1 MLRSL
6 SGLII
11 GLSLCLALGTTG
23 LQAQSAI
30 DAIAFT
36 WVDVDNS
43 ANDYTTTSPSN
54 AGQSIDAN
62 TTYDVRFASTTTT
75 ENNRVV
81 NSFTVNGV
89 TYSFLL
95 DPDTLALR
103 RVGSASRL
111 SLWMEAESIDNT
123 GDILTLNAERQVP
136 EESLYQASLLNV
148 GYDNVLV
155 NSGTNSSNIE
165 RIDAIYGTGM
175 LTATP
180 ANALIPVLDR
190 GANAVFKIAAILSLD
205 ANGEPASYGSLVEV
219 EAGDSGGEVL
229 AIGSSVLFLQQA
241 LGEDPIP
248 TGSSTQGVGGVAI
261 SLQELG
267 VAANQVIYGYS
278 LFSIDVNDVDHD
290 LTDITTFP
298 TDSNNSGLDFG
309 AGAVS
314 AVSSDGNLVKATGPG
329 GYKSALSTWLKA
341 NAGVTTAT
349 DGSTVT
355 DWQDQSLGDHDAT
368 TLESAPTYRD
378 GSASEL
384 EAVNFNPTVD
394 FLDATERGLQIAN
407 NSDYNVGGEPYTT
420 KSFNI
425 AIRTG
430 NNITTKQQIYE
441 QGDDT
446 RGIDMYI
453 ESGNLVVTA
462 YNTSDDS
469 GSGVSSPWNTGTPTT
484 ISTALSTETEYIITF
499 EFNGSASG
507 TGTVTAYLDGQS
519 FGNFGSVGQ
528 LADHSDQIGLGDF
541 NSQTIVSTPA
551 SCPVTAITSSS
562 GSPVNTGNL
571 VGSADGAFT
580 GFNTGGDVVTVDF
593 GQVYP
598 AGTTYSVTWRR
609 RSTVG
614 SGTSIM
620 VIRESTSPASGFVDH
635 PSPPQSSQTT
645 FETDVVTANT
655 AFRYLQLTKDNSV
668 SGVDFE
674 ADAIVVDCSTESI
687 TYDAGDAASFYGSIH
702 EFIYCS
708 EPGSFPLSQ
717 RQRIESYLAIKYG
730 ITLDQSSPIN
740 YVNAD
745 GDIIFNTTN
754 NASIGGYL
762 EYNNDIAG
770 IGRDDDSELDQPK
783 SRSENTG
790 SVVTIDRGATISTN
804 DTWLIWGNDGAA
816 LTETSA
822 LTMPD
827 TIDSRLTR
835 VWRVAEENE
844 VQTTSVSF
852 DITGLGL
859 STNQDQFSLLV
870 AGNSTNADFS
880 NATVIS
886 GGTLVGN
893 TLTFTGVDLEDGQ
906 YFTLGTDFT
915 ICSPGGVETNLYV
928 WLRADNGTST
938 TTDNT
943 TLSTWSDQSING
955 VDATA
960 DGNPP
965 LYKNNSTDNINF
977 NPVIDFDGTDD
988 RLTMGNLAN
997 IKSGATNGG
1006 DYTMLVVSDRQ
1017 DGSVENFIIGST
1029 GGVSNQ
1035 DIHLG
1040 YRGNNTQVTLGHWAN
1055 DLDLTTTAFDNPQVP
1070 FMLYGAY
1077 DGSGRVI
1084 EESRGGNFGRATDS
1098 NTTDVS
1104 GTQTNYIAFLNSN
1117 YYNGTVPEVIIFDN
1131 DITDLEKQRVYT
1143 YVAIKYGIEL
1153 TNDSDNDST
1162 TGETISGSV
1171 TEGDYVASDGTTI
1184 LWDHSNNTS
1193 FHNDV
1198 AAIGRDDLSCLEQ
1211 KQSISQNTDA
1221 IVTVGL
1227 GSIATDNG
1235 SNANSFGTDKS
1246 FLAWGNDDAS
1256 TTFAGRTTGVT
1267 GSGTVTERMTR
1278 IWRADENTDVGS
1290 TSISFDLTGLGYGTT
1305 LSDYQLIVSDNS
1317 DLSSSTQY
1325 PAATIDGNT
1334 VTFTGIDLTDG
1345 QYFTLGT
1352 ARTAC
1357 GPGGVTGDLYVWL
1370 RADAG
1375 TSTTT
1380 DNTTLSTWSDQS
1392 GTDTDAVTDGTPP
1405 LFKNNTT
1412 DNINFNP
1419 TVDFDGTD
1427 DRLSLGSLTD
1437 IKSGA
1442 TNGGDYTM
1450 LAVGLRQS
1458 GTGVQYILGSEGGTT
1473 NEDLHFGY
1481 RTSTQASIA
1490 HWGNDMNV
1498 TVNAFDSPQ
1507 APYLIMAEYDGSG
1520 RVIEETRDG
1529 SFARNTDSNTTDLSG
1544 TKTNYVGD
1552 LASVGNYNGL
1562 ASEVIVFSND
1572 ITDLQKQQIY
1582 TYLAIK
1588 YGITLTDD
1596 ADNDATTGETIS
1608 GSVTE
1613 GDYVASD
1620 GSTII
1625 WDYSANTTYH
1635 NDVAG
1640 IGRDDDGCFVQKQS
1654 TATDTDDILTVG
1666 LGSVAASNGAN
1677 LNGFDDDKDYL
1688 VWGNDNGATAQA
1700 SANTVDVPTTIAER
1714 MERVW
1719 KVQDT
1724 GTVGETELQFDLTSL
1739 GYTVTDAADFSLLV
1753 GNTATMADATIITGG
1768 TLNGNVI
1775 SFSGIDLTDGQFFT
1789 LATQNTT
1796 CGPGGVNTN
1805 IAVWFRADLEVFSD
1819 AGSTAAV
1826 DGANVLQWNDQSSP
1840 ASNASEDN
1848 NGGGSPVE
1856 PTFETNEINSNPI
1869 IRFSDAQS
1877 NNNSWLET
1885 ASNSTTGAMTLISVF
1900 KTAQNNGSAT
1910 DFTESPALISAEAA
1924 GTDDYALGLGEGR
1937 LYVNA
1942 ADNNTYNARSTP
1954 TYIDDV
1960 VRIGT
1965 ATREPSAVAGSIQL
1979 YVNSENIASG
1989 TSTNTVLDAASTFA
2003 IGNHSVY
2010 DADGQF
2016 EGDIAETLVFNAVL
2030 SETEQARV
2038 ESYLALKYGV
2048 TRVVTG
2054 LSESAEDYLA
2064 ADGGII
2070 WDIDNQGTTYHND
2083 IFGIGRDD
2091 LSCFEQTQSKSENS
2105 DALVTISNGGNFTND
2120 DSFLISGNDNANI
2133 ENDTN
2138 PEKPAGINSRLN
2150 REWRVQETG
2159 TVGSVELTYDLS
2171 TITGPLG
2178 VGTNNL
2184 NLLRLLVDDDG
2195 DFSNGGTTLIS
2206 PTSID
2211 GSANTAT
2218 FDVDFTSGQY
2228 YTLGSTE
2235 SAALPVTLVAF
2246 NASNE
2251 NNERIL
2257 LEWTTVQEVGNAFY
2271 SIERSTDAINF
2282 EVIGQLDGAGTSNE
2296 LIDYKFIDNRPLNG
2310 QAFYRL
2316 KQTDFNGEFEYSQ
2329 VLRVYVEKVAAP
2341 AVYKVYPNPVEN
2353 GRDLFIERMD
2363 SASGQETFAYQI
2375 ISSQGRVMASGK
2387 SNGNQTK
2394 VTIASIALPKG
2405 IYLLRIISGE
2415 QPNQVVRF
2423 ILK

>member
-1 MLRSL
+1 MLRL
-6 SGLII
+6 RLGLII
-11 GLSLCLALGTTG
+11 GLFLWLALGTTG
-23 LQAQSAI
+23 LHAQSAI
-30 DAIAFT
+30 DAITFT
-36 WVDVDNS
+36 WVDVNNS
-43 ANDYTTTSPSN
+43 TNDYTTTSPSN

-81 NSFTVNGV
+81 NSFTVNGT

-123 GDILTLNAERQVP
+123 NDILTLNPERQVP
-136 EESLYQASLLNV
+136 ERSLYQASLLNI

-219 EAGDSGGEVL
+219 EAGDSGGQVL

-278 LFSIDVNDVDHD
+278 LFSIDVNDIDHD

-355 DWQDQSLGDHDAT
+355 DWQDQSLGDHDAV
-368 TLESAPTYRD
+368 TLETAPTYRD
-378 GSASEL
+378 GSASQS

-407 NSDYNVGGEPYTT
+407 NSDYNVGGAPYTN

-469 GSGVSSPWNTGTPTT
+469 GSGVSSPWNDGGTLTT
-484 ISTALSTETEYIITF
+484 ISTSLSTETEYIITF
-499 EFNGSASG
+499 ELNGSASG
-507 TGTVTAYLDGQS
+507 TGTVTAYLNGQS
-519 FGNFGSVGQ
+519 FGSFSSVGQ

-571 VGSADGAFT
+571 VGSPDGAFT
-580 GFNTGGDVVTVDF
+580 GFNTGGDVVVVDF

-645 FETDVVTANT
+645 FETDVVTSNVD
-655 AFRYLQLTKDNSV
+655 FRYLLLTKDNSV

-674 ADAIVVDCSTESI
+674 ADAIVVDCTTESI

-790 SVVTIDRGATISTN
+790 SVVTIDKGATISTN

-835 VWRVAEENE
+835 VWRVAEEND

-852 DITGLGL
+852 DLTSLGL
-859 STNQDQFSLLV
+859 SADQADFSLLI

-906 YFTLGTDFT
+906 YFTLGTKYFE
-915 ICSPGGVETNLYV
+915 CSPGGVETNLSL
-928 WLRADNGTST
+928 WLKADEGTNT
-938 TTDNT
+938 TTDGVEVT
-943 TLSTWSDQSING
+943 SWTDQTGNNNAA
-955 VDATA
+955 ATGGTAPTYAA
-960 DGNPP
+960 D
-965 LYKNNSTDNINF
+965 DINF
-977 NPVIDFDGTDD
+977 NPSLDFDGTTEFIDGAGGFYTTAYYFVLSPD
-988 RLTMGNLAN
+988 ITYDAVTFGGVA
-997 IKSGATNGG
+997 IGFDASSSGSLQNVGG
-1006 DYTMLVVSDRQ
+1006 
-1017 DGSVENFIIGST
+1017 FFIGS
-1029 GGVSNQ
+1029 
-1035 DIHLG
+1035 
-1040 YRGNNTQVTLGHWAN
+1040 
-1055 DLDLTTTAFDNPQVP
+1055 AFS
-1070 FMLYGAY
+1070 
-1077 DGSGRVI
+1077 SG
-1084 EESRGGNFGRATDS
+1084 
-1098 NTTDVS
+1098 DVS
-1104 GTQTNYIAFLNSN
+1104 GQLIGNSSPNYTRIEIDGAKSYSNGVPQLFGVRDNSGGTETNIFNNGEQVDTNTGGSFLAATNEEYELGRFEVPNDFSASN
-1117 YYNGTVPEVIIFDN
+1117 FYNGKIAELISYSVRP
-1131 DITDLEKQRVYT
+1131 TDTEHARIQSYLS
-1143 YVAIKYGIEL
+1143 IKYGITL
-1153 TNDSDNDST
+1153 DQTSATDYVNS
-1162 TGETISGSV
+1162 SGS
-1171 TEGDYVASDGTTI
+1171 TIWDATTNATYNADI
-1184 LWDHSNNTS
+1184 
-1193 FHNDV
+1193 
-1198 AAIGRDDLSCLEQ
+1198 AGIGRDDQSCLIQ
-1211 KQSISQNTDA
+1211 KQSKSQNSNA
-1221 IVTVGL
+1221 IVTMGL
-1227 GSIATDNG
+1227 GTIETSNAANTGTFDDDGDFLIWGNDGDFADQA
-1235 SNANSFGTDKS
+1235 NANSLDVP
-1246 FLAWGNDDAS
+1246 GN
-1256 TTFAGRTTGVT
+1256 
-1267 GSGTVTERMTR
+1267 VTERMER
-1278 IWRADENTDVGS
+1278 IWKVEDTGNVGATTIQFDV
-1290 TSISFDLTGLGYGTT
+1290 TGLGYGSN
-1305 LSDYQLIVSDNS
+1305 LSDFQLITSN
-1317 DLSSSTQY
+1317 SSTMAGGTLT
-1325 PAATIDGNT
+1325 PASSINGN
-1334 VTFTGIDLTDG
+1334 VITFTNVDLADG
-1345 QYFTLGT
+1345 EFFTLGT

-1392 GTDTDAVTDGTPP
+1392 GTGTDAAADGNPP

-1419 TVDFDGTD
+1419 TMDFDGTD
-1427 DRLSLGSLTD
+1427 DRLSLGNLSD

-1450 LAVGLRQS
+1450 LGIGIRQD
-1458 GTGVQYILGSEGGTT
+1458 GTEYNFVLGSPGGTS
-1473 NEDLHFGY
+1473 NQSLHFGY
-1481 RTSTQASIA
+1481 RNDNTRATLA
-1490 HWGNDMNV
+1490 HWGNDLNI
-1498 TVNAFDSPQ
+1498 TTANHDNPQ
-1507 APYLIMAEYDGSG
+1507 APFLLFGEYDGSG
-1520 RVIEETRDG
+1520 RVVEETRG
-1529 SFARNTDSNTTDLSG
+1529 GAFVRNTDANTTDLQGSN
-1544 TKTNYVGD
+1544 TNYIGD
-1552 LASVGNYNGL
+1552 VQSLGNYNGL
-1562 ASEVIVFSND
+1562 ISEVIVFAND

-1640 IGRDDDGCFVQKQS
+1640 IGRDDDGCFSQKQS
-1654 TATDTDDILTVG
+1654 TAVDTDDILTVG
-1666 LGSVAASNGAN
+1666 LGSVATSNGAN
-1677 LNGFDDDKDYL
+1677 LNNFDDDKDYF

-1714 MERVW
+1714 MTRVW
-1719 KVQDT
+1719 KAQDT
-1724 GTVGETELQFDLTSL
+1724 GTVGETELQFDLTGL

-1775 SFSGIDLTDGQFFT
+1775 SFSGINLTDGQFFT

-1819 AGSTAAV
+1819 AGTTAAV
-1826 DGANVLQWNDQSSP
+1826 DGANVLQWNDQSSS
-1840 ASNASEDN
+1840 ANNASEDN

-1856 PTFETNEINSNPI
+1856 PTFETNEINSNPV

-1954 TYIDDV
+1954 TYTDEV

-1965 ATREPSAVAGSIQL
+1965 ATREPSAVAGSIEL

-1989 TSTNTVLDAASTFA
+1989 TSTSTVLDAASTFA

-2038 ESYLALKYGV
+2038 ESYLALKYGI

-2064 ADGGII
+2064 ADGGVI

-2105 DALVTISNGGNFTND
+2105 DALVTISNGGNFNTD
-2120 DSFLISGNDNANI
+2120 DSFLISGNDNASI
-2133 ENDTN
+2133 EDDTN
-2138 PEKPAGINSRLN
+2138 SEKPAGINSRLN

-2159 TVGSVELTYDLS
+2159 TVGSVQLTYDLS

-2195 DFSNGGTTLIS
+2195 DFSNGGTTFIN
-2206 PTSID
+2206 PTSVD

-2235 SAALPVTLVAF
+2235 SAALPVTLIAF

-2251 NNERIL
+2251 NNERIV

-2271 SIERSTDAINF
+2271 SIERSTDGLNF
-2282 EVIGQLDGAGTSNE
+2282 EVIGQLDGAGNSND
-2296 LIDYKFIDNRPLNG
+2296 LIDYRFTDNSPLNG

-2329 VLRVYVEKVAAP
+2329 VLRVYVEKAA
-2341 AVYKVYPNPVEN
+2341 ATTIYKVYPNPVES
-2353 GRDLFIERMD
+2353 GRDLFIERM
-2363 SASGQETFAYQI
+2363 SPASGQDGFAYQI
-2375 ISSQGRVMASGK
+2375 ISSQGYILATGK
-2387 SNGNQTK
+2387 SNGSQSK
-2394 VTIASIALPKG
+2394 ISISSAGLPKG
-2405 IYLLRIISGE
+2405 MYLLRIISAGE
-2415 QPNQVVRF
+2415 PRQVVKF
-2423 ILK
+2423 VLK

>member
-1 MLRSL
+1 MLYSRSCL
-6 SGLII
+6 FAGMLLLLIAGTNDLNGQSGL
-11 GLSLCLALGTTG
+11 
-23 LQAQSAI
+23 
-30 DAIAFT
+30 DAISFT
-36 WVDVDNS
+36 WIDVDNS
-43 ANDYTTTSPSN
+43 ANDYTATSASN
-54 AGQSIDAN
+54 SGQTIDAN
-62 TTYDVRFASTTTT
+62 VSYDIFFSRNTTTN
-75 ENNRVV
+75 NNRRV
-81 NSFTVNGV
+81 TGYTIGGT

-103 RVGSASRL
+103 RLGSASRL
-111 SLWMEAESIDNT
+111 SLWMEAELAVDNT
-123 GDILTLNAERQVP
+123 ADEIFIAPERQVP
-136 EESLYQASLLNV
+136 ERSLYQANLLNI

-155 NSGTNSSNIE
+155 NSGTNASNVE
-165 RIDAIYGTGM
+165 RIDAIYGSGM
-175 LTATP
+175 LTSTP
-180 ANALIPVLDR
+180 DNAIIPVMDR
-190 GANAVFKIAAILSLD
+190 GANGEFKIAMITSLD
-205 ANGEPASYGSLVEV
+205 ANGEPASYGDLITVDQS
-219 EAGDSGGEVL
+219 DFGGGVVSFTL
-229 AIGSSVLFLQQA
+229 SVLFLQQA
-241 LGEDPIP
+241 LGEEPIP
-248 TGSSTQGVGGVAI
+248 TGSSTQDLGGVGI
-261 SLQELG
+261 SFTELG
-267 VAANQVIYGYS
+267 IAANEIVYGYS
-278 LFSIDVNDVDHD
+278 LFSVDVNTTDHV
-290 LTDITTFP
+290 LTDISTFP
-298 TDSNNSGLDFG
+298 TDSDNSGLDMA

-314 AVSSDGNLVKATGPG
+314 AVSSDGLLIEATGPG
-329 GYKSALSTWLKA
+329 GYKASLSTWLKA
-341 NAGVTTAT
+341 NEGVTTAT
-349 DGSTVT
+349 DASTVT
-355 DWQDQSLGDHDAT
+355 DWQDQSLGDHDAV
-368 TLESAPTYRD
+368 TLETAPTYRD
-378 GSASEL
+378 GSASES

-407 NSDYNVGGEPYTT
+407 NSDYNVGGAPYTT

-430 NNITTKQQIYE
+430 NNVTTKQQIYE

-484 ISTALSTETEYIITF
+484 ISTSLSTETEYIITF

-519 FGNFGSVGQ
+519 FGTFGSVGE

-571 VGSADGAFT
+571 VGSPDGSFT

-593 GQVYP
+593 GAEYP

-645 FETDVVTANT
+645 FQTDVITANT

-687 TYDAGDAASFYGSIH
+687 TFDAGDAASFYGSIH

-790 SVVTIDRGATISTN
+790 SVVTIDKGATISTD
-804 DTWLIWGNDGAA
+804 DTWLIWGNDGAD

-835 VWRVAEENE
+835 VWRVAEEND

-859 STNQDQFSLLV
+859 STNQSQFSLLV

-880 NATVIS
+880 NATVIT
-886 GGTLVGN
+886 GGVLVGN
-893 TLTFTGVDLEDGQ
+893 ELTFSGVDLEDGQ
-906 YFTLGTDFT
+906 YFTLGTDFM
-915 ICSPGGVETNLYV
+915 ICSPGGVESGLQL
-928 WLRADNGTST
+928 WLRANNGVTDNSGNITWADQSLNGNNAVQSGGTTATGSTNVNFNNVIVASDLNRTFTTASLTGQSIIYAGAANTAGNGNLSGFLGFDGDVGIRQNNNGEDNFRNPGNSDDWTNGSTFYYNELANTSSNVTGVSTFHIGVAERT
-938 TTDNT
+938 TTE
-943 TLSTWSDQSING
+943 
-955 VDATA
+955 TA
-960 DGNPP
+960 DFYVGG
-965 LYKNNSTDNINF
+965 YF
-977 NPVIDFDGTDD
+977 
-988 RLTMGNLAN
+988 
-997 IKSGATNGG
+997 TNRF
-1006 DYTMLVVSDRQ
+1006 YT
-1017 DGSVENFIIGST
+1017 G
-1029 GGVSNQ
+1029 
-1035 DIHLG
+1035 
-1040 YRGNNTQVTLGHWAN
+1040 NTQYGDVIVYDDA
-1055 DLDLTTTAFDNPQVP
+1055 LTTTE
-1070 FMLYGAY
+1070 
-1077 DGSGRVI
+1077 R
-1084 EESRGGNFGRATDS
+1084 
-1098 NTTDVS
+1098 
-1104 GTQTNYIAFLNSN
+1104 
-1117 YYNGTVPEVIIFDN
+1117 
-1131 DITDLEKQRVYT
+1131 QRVET
-1143 YVAIKYGIEL
+1143 YLAIKYGITVDQTVATDYL
-1153 TNDSDNDST
+1153 AADGGIIWNATTNSAHNNDIA
-1162 TGETISGSV
+1162 G
-1171 TEGDYVASDGTTI
+1171 
-1184 LWDHSNNTS
+1184 
-1193 FHNDV
+1193 
-1198 AAIGRDDLSCLEQ
+1198 IGRDDMSCLEQ
-1211 KQSISQNTDA
+1211 KQSVSQNSDG

-1227 GSIATDNG
+1227 GSIAADNS
-1235 SNANSFGTDKS
+1235 SNSNTFASDDS
-1246 FLAWGNDDAS
+1246 FLVWGNDDAS

-1267 GSGTVTERMTR
+1267 GTGTVTERMTR

-1290 TSISFDLTGLGYGTT
+1290 TSISFDLTSLGYGTS

-1325 PAATIDGNT
+1325 QAVSIDGNT
-1334 VTFTGIDLTDG
+1334 VTFSGINLTDG

-1352 ARTAC
+1352 ARTSC

-1380 DNTTLSTWSDQS
+1380 DNTTLSTWFDQS
-1392 GTDTDAVTDGTPP
+1392 GTSTDAVTDGTPP
-1405 LFKNNTT
+1405 LYKSNTT

-1427 DRLSLGSLTD
+1427 DRLDLGNLAD

-1450 LAVGLRQS
+1450 VAVGLRQTA
-1458 GTGVQYILGSEGGTT
+1458 GNTQYILGSPGGTT
-1473 NEDLHFGY
+1473 NESLHFGY
-1481 RTSTQASIA
+1481 RSNTVATIA
-1490 HWGNDMNV
+1490 HWANDMNV
-1498 TVNAFDSPQ
+1498 TVSAFDSPET
-1507 APYLIMAEYDGSG
+1507 APYLLTAEYDGST
-1520 RVIEETRDG
+1520 RIIEETRSG
-1529 SFARNTDSNTTDLSG
+1529 AFARNSESETVDLQGSS
-1544 TKTNYVGD
+1544 TNYIGD
-1552 LASVGNYNGL
+1552 VQSLANYNGL
-1562 ASEVIVFSND
+1562 ISEVIVFNND
-1572 ITDLQKQQIY
+1572 ITDLQKQQVY

-1596 ADNDATTGETIS
+1596 ADNDAAAGETIS

-1640 IGRDDDGCFVQKQS
+1640 IGRDDDGCFSQKQS
-1654 TATDTDDILTVG
+1654 TAVDTDDILTVG
-1666 LGSVAASNGAN
+1666 LNSIAASNALN
-1677 LNGFDDDKDYL
+1677 LNGFDDDKDFL
-1688 VWGNDNGATAQA
+1688 VWGNDNGTTAQA
-1700 SANTVDVPTTIAER
+1700 SANTADVPTTIAER
-1714 MERVW
+1714 MSRVW

-1724 GTVGETELQFDLTSL
+1724 GTVGETELEFDLTGL
-1739 GYTVTDAADFSLLV
+1739 GYTVADAADFSLLV

-1775 SFSGIDLTDGQFFT
+1775 SFSGINLTDGQFFT

-1805 IAVWFRADLEVFSD
+1805 IAVWFRADEGAFSD
-1819 AGSTAAV
+1819 AGTTLAT
-1826 DGANVLQWNDQSSP
+1826 DGQNVLQWNDQSSP
-1840 ASNASEDN
+1840 SNNASEDN
-1848 NGGGSPVE
+1848 AGGASPVE
-1856 PTFETNEINSNPI
+1856 PTFQTNEINFNPV

-1877 NNNSWLET
+1877 TNNSWLET
-1885 ASNSTTGAMTLISVF
+1885 ASNSTSGAMTLISVF

-1910 DFTESPALISAEAA
+1910 NFTDSPALISGEAA
-1924 GTDDYALGLGEGR
+1924 NDNDYALGLGQGR
-1937 LYVNA
+1937 LYINA
-1942 ADNNTYNARSTP
+1942 ADNTAYNARSTP
-1954 TYIDDV
+1954 LYADEK

-1965 ATREPSAVAGSIQL
+1965 ATRLQSAAAGSIQL
-1979 YVNSENIASG
+1979 YVDSENVASG
-1989 TSTNTVLDAASTFA
+1989 VSTNTVLNSAGTFA
-2003 IGNHSVY
+2003 IGNHSAY
-2010 DADGQF
+2010 DVDGQY

-2038 ESYLALKYGV
+2038 ETYLALKYGI
-2048 TRVVTG
+2048 TRVVSS
-2054 LSESAEDYLA
+2054 LSEAAEDYLA

-2070 WDIDNQGTTYHND
+2070 WNIDTQGTTYHND

-2105 DALVTISNGGNFTND
+2105 DALVTINNDGNFTND
-2120 DSFLISGNDNANI
+2120 DSFLLSGNDNADI
-2133 ENDTN
+2133 EDETN
-2138 PEKPAGINSRLN
+2138 SEKPAGINSRLN

-2206 PTSID
+2206 PSSID

-2218 FDVDFTSGQY
+2218 FDVDFSSGQY

-2235 SAALPVTLVAF
+2235 SAALPVTLISFTAT
-2246 NASNE
+2246 ND
-2251 NNERIL
+2251 NNERVAIN
-2257 LEWTTVQEVGNAFY
+2257 WTSVQEIGNSFY
-2271 SIERSTDAINF
+2271 SLERSADAINF
-2282 EVIGQLDGAGTSNE
+2282 ETIATLDGAGNSDQS
-2296 LIDYKFIDNRPLNG
+2296 IDYQFIDRLPLNG
-2310 QAFYRL
+2310 QGFYRL
-2316 KQTDFNGEFEYSQ
+2316 KQTDFNGQYEYSET
-2329 VLRVYVEKVAAP
+2329 LRVFIKETVEAAS
-2341 AVYKVYPNPVEN
+2341 YKVYPNPVEN
-2353 GRDLFIERMD
+2353 GMELFVERTNPT
-2363 SASGQETFAYQI
+2363 SAQTVFVYQVI
-2375 ISSQGRVMASGK
+2375 NAKGMVVTTGK
-2387 SNGNQTK
+2387 SDGTQSR
-2394 VTIASIALPKG
+2394 ASLKTNTLSKG
-2405 IYLLRIISGE
+2405 VYLLRIITDHESH
-2415 QPNQVVRF
+2415 QTIRF
-2423 ILK
+2423 IVD